1 MQECSWQM
9 FNVMVGLH
17 GIEADPIPRSYTGL
31 EGLWNVGV
39 TRFGNRLKAHVCVL
53 FVNTR
58 THNPPN
64 LARGRASYACD
75 RVCILVF
82 TDSA

>member
-17 GIEADPIPRSYTGL
+17 GIDAVPTPRSYTGL

-39 TRFGNRLKAHVCVL
+39 TRLGNCLQAHMCVCAL
-53 FVNTR
+53 CEHTHTQPSEPCTR
-58 THNPPN
+58 
-64 LARGRASYACD
+64 ARFLCM
-75 RVCILVF
+75 
-82 TDSA
+82 